1 MASRSS
7 CTRRSS
13 AGAGSRPAPRPAC
26 RAQAARARGESRYSR
41 RPPPGESGRPRAP
54 TVSTKASAKLP
65 VSKKNRR
72 ASASITC
79 SIGYHGGMPQ
89 RSRIALGF
97 AIIYLLWGGTFL
109 AIKIGDQTLPPL
121 VLAAARFL
129 AAGALVWAWATARG
143 EAQPRAREWAGALAV
158 AAGVA
163 AVLAALIPLW
173 VAALEA
179 WVYRSAPASMQVVG
193 GCVLGA
199 AGVALLMSGHGAGAT
214 DATAALAL
222 VGASF
227 AWALGT
233 VVQHRW
239 TLPRT
244 AAMSSAAQMLAGGGL
259 LAGTAAMAGEF
270 SGLHW
275 GAFGGSTGWAL
286 AYLVLAGSV
295 IGYSAYIWLLG
306 HVAAVRVASY
316 ALVNPVV
323 ALGLGWAWAGERI
336 SGEALMGS
344 VVILAA
350 LGLVLSRG
358 A

>member
-7 CTRRSS
+7 CTWRSS

-26 RAQAARARGESRYSR
+26 RAQAAKALGESRYSR

-109 AIKIGDQTLPPL
+109 AIKIGDQTLP
-121 VLAAARFL
+121 ARFL

-158 AAGVA
+158 AALMFVAGYGVLFWAETRVASGVA

-199 AGVALLMSGHGAGAT
+199 AGVALLMSGHGAG
-214 DATAALAL
+214 
-222 VGASF
+222 
-227 AWALGT
+227 
-233 VVQHRW
+233 
-239 TLPRT
+239 
-244 AAMSSAAQMLAGGGL
+244 
-259 LAGTAAMAGEF
+259 
-270 SGLHW
+270 
-275 GAFGGSTGWAL
+275 
-286 AYLVLAGSV
+286 
-295 IGYSAYIWLLG
+295 
-306 HVAAVRVASY
+306 
-316 ALVNPVV
+316 
-323 ALGLGWAWAGERI
+323 
-336 SGEALMGS
+336 
-344 VVILAA
+344 
-350 LGLVLSRG
+350 
-358 A
+358 

>member
-143 EAQPRAREWAGALAV
+143 EAQPRAREWAGAFAV
-158 AAGVA
+158 AALMFVAGYGVLFWAETRVASGVA

-179 WVYRSAPASMQVVG
+179 WVYRSARASMQVVG

-199 AGVALLMSGHGAGAT
+199 TGVALLMSGHGAGAT

-222 VGASF
+222 VGASL

-275 GAFGGSTGWAL
+275 RAFGGSTGWAL

-295 IGYSAYIWLLG
+295 IGYS
-306 HVAAVRVASY
+306 
-316 ALVNPVV
+316 
-323 ALGLGWAWAGERI
+323 
-336 SGEALMGS
+336 
-344 VVILAA
+344 
-350 LGLVLSRG
+350 
-358 A
+358 